1 MVAERRAPAR
11 VTDLVEQQTLHR
23 EVEAYE
29 ARPARCR
36 HALEKSKQASALNP
50 QQWREYV
57 TGKCPDDVK
66 LAVDLIVLLEE
77 NQIPARTVLRAG
89 YCKTRL

>member
-1 MVAERRAPAR
+1 MVAERRARLAR

-23 EVEAYE
+23 EVEVYE
-29 ARPARCR
+29 ARLARCR
-36 HALEKSKQASALNP
+36 HALEKSKIGYALNP
-50 QQWREYV
+50 LAMEREYV

-77 NQIPARTVLRAG
+77 NQIPARNRAA
-89 YCKTRL
+89 RWIL